1 MPARRPQGGRQD
13 AAVRQNR
20 FAAVRQNRFLFTLR
34 IVRAILYKEFLCL
47 GEIF

>member
-1 MPARRPQGGRQD
+1 MPVWHPEGVSA
-13 AAVRQNR
+13 
-20 FAAVRQNRFLFTLR
+20 QNRFLFTLR

>member
-13 AAVRQNR
+13 
-20 FAAVRQNRFLFTLR
+20 AAVRQNRFLFTLR